1 MAGSF
6 FPLACPISQREMV
19 KSTGSAARTG
29 VYVTSRPGK
38 CPYLS
43 EQQLWPG
50 EHTSKGRFS
59 EIISVKGLAQQILKS
74 GDVNVC
80 VTRKNNNNMPQGRG
94 RTSHKAPRV
103 SLTQPVEGGISFHPL
118 FGR

>member
-1 MAGSF
+1 
-6 FPLACPISQREMV
+6 MV

-103 SLTQPVEGGISFHPL
+103 SLTQPVQGGISFHPL